1 MCKRWPVTSFDTSP
15 VSSDLRSQTYN
26 TIKQQLFDIII
37 QRLRGSKLC
46 IYYNQLP
53 KPYSRQEEYV
63 VYDNPY
69 VNTISISSL
78 NFLAFY

>member
-1 MCKRWPVTSFDTSP
+1 MTGHILHQYLVI
-15 VSSDLRSQTYN
+15 SDPRHNYN